1 MPRRQKLKK
10 SYLSPFQLL
19 VIFYFLVITVSA
31 LFLNLPFAHKPGVD
45 FSLMDGIFTAVSAVS
60 VTGLT
65 VVSIA
70 DTFSVAGTFIL
81 LIVIQIGGIGIM
93 TMSTFLWLIFGK
105 KIGLKERQLIMADH
119 NQLALAGLVDLMKQ
133 IFLLM
138 LVIEFVGFLI
148 LGTYYLMYFPTAKEA
163 YYQALFAT
171 ISATTNSGFDI
182 TGQSLL
188 PFQHDY
194 FVQIVHMILMV
205 LGAIGFP
212 VLIEVKRFFQHKRN
226 NAIPYRF
233 SLFTKLT
240 TTTYFGLAVVGFLL
254 IFFLETNHAFANKT
268 WDDRVFTSLFQSI
281 TTRSSGFSTIDMNE
295 FSLATQLVLIALMFI
310 GASPNSVGGGI
321 RTTTFAILLLGIYF
335 FAKGRRSIKIFRREV
350 HEEDIMKAFVVGTV
364 AILLFASAVIFLAV
378 TEPFSLMEIMFEV
391 ASAFGT
397 CGLSLGIT
405 PYLSTSGKVV
415 IMLLM
420 FIGRIGLVTLLFL
433 LREKAIKEHYHYP
446 KERVVIG

>member
-163 YYQALFAT
+163 YYHALFAT

-240 TTTYFGLAVVGFLL
+240 TTTYFGLAV
-254 IFFLETNHAFANKT
+254 IANKT

-350 HEEDIMKAFVVGTV
+350 HEEDIMKAFVVGMV

-378 TEPFSLMEIMFEV
+378 TEPFSLTEIMFEV